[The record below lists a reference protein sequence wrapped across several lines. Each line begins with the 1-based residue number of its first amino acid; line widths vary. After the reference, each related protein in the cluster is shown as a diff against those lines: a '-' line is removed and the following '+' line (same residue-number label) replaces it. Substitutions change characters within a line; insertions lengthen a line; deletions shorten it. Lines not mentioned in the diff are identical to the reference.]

1 MRIPFLSFSSSCPGN
16 RVRGFTLIELLV
28 SIGIIGLVTSIVLVR
43 YGSFDS
49 TTILKNAAYDVAL
62 ALRESQIRS
71 ISVVRGPVTQE
82 GVSFDF
88 AYGISLNA
96 GDDSY
101 TAFRYASSTGQPRYE
116 GDDAELIDVL
126 KLPGRAIHVVDMCTQ
141 KGDTDQTCGLT
152 RLDVSFRRPEF
163 NALIYAI
170 DSNNV
175 PLSNPEEITET
186 QVFLTSEKDEDDR
199 FVVKV
204 TQFGQISV
212 CKKDMPNCL

>member
-1 MRIPFLSFSSSCPGN
+1 MRTPFLSFSSLCRGST
-16 RVRGFTLIELLV
+16 RRGFTLIELLV
-28 SIGIIGLVTSIVLVR
+28 SIGIIGLVTTIVLVR

-62 ALRESQIRS
+62 ALRESQVRS
-71 ISVVRGPVTQE
+71 ISVVRGPVTKE
-82 GVSFDF
+82 GISFDF
-88 AYGISLNA
+88 AYGVSLST

-101 TAFRYASSTGQPRYE
+101 TAFRYASSTGQPQYE

-126 KLPGRAIHVVDMCTQ
+126 ELPGRAVRIVDMCTQ
-141 KGDTDQTCGLT
+141 KGTSRQTCGLT

-163 NALIYAI
+163 NALVYAT
-170 DSNNV
+170 DSDDV
-175 PLSNPEEITET
+175 PISNPEQITDT
-186 QVFLTSEKDEDDR
+186 QIFLASEQNEDDR

-212 CKKDMPNCL
+212 CKEDVPNCL